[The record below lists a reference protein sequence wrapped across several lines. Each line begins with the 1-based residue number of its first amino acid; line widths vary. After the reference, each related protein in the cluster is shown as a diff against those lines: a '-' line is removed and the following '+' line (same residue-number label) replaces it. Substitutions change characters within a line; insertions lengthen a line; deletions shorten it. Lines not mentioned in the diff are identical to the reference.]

1 MVRNYDVIVFR
12 CNDAEKSLYNSD
24 ITAIM
29 MKMRMCNMQAYEFY
43 AVPKNGLIPIPEK
56 YRSQI
61 TDNVMVI
68 VLEKKPGALGREA
81 ANNRKKTDLLSPP
94 SLKTKGWK
102 FSREDANER

>member
-1 MVRNYDVIVFR
+1 
-12 CNDAEKSLYNSD
+12 
-24 ITAIM
+24 
-29 MKMRMCNMQAYEFY
+29 MQAYEFY
-43 AVPKNGLIPIPEK
+43 AMPKNGVIPIPEK

-68 VLEKKPGALGREA
+68 ILEKKPWTISREVSKT
-81 ANNRKKTDLLSPP
+81 RKKTDLLSPP